1 MQLFILTNNNT
12 RLMDLFTLCEVV
24 NFACT
29 ACCNERVN
37 LLNHYSNSIIDKIPV
52 RFCIRDNWFL

>member
-1 MQLFILTNNNT
+1 
-12 RLMDLFTLCEVV
+12 MDLFTLCEVV